1 MNILD
6 ENIINSQGLLLKSWR
21 IRFRQ
26 IGIDIARSGIQDEN
40 IIPFLHQLRRPT
52 FFTRDAGFYNRHL
65 RHQGYCLAYLAVE
78 KSDVAVFIRHFLRHS
93 EFDTQAKRIGSV
105 IRISRR
111 GLWVWR
117 LRANQEQI
125 LLWDR

>member
-26 IGIDIARSGIQDEN
+26 IGVDIAQSGIQDEN
-40 IIPFLHQLRRPT
+40 IIPFLRQLRRPT

-65 RHQGYCLAYLAVE
+65 CHRGYCLVHLAVE
-78 KSDVAVFIRHFLRHS
+78 KSEAAVFIRRFLRHS

-111 GLWVWR
+111 GLWIWR
-117 LRANQEQI
+117 LRVNQEQI